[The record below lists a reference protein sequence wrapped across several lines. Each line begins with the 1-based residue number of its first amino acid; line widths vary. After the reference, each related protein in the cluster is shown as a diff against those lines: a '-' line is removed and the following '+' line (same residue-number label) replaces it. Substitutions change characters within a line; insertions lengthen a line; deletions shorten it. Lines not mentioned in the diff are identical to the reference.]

1 MTTIDRPRELTL
13 ERRKSLAEQ
22 ISDTLVEAI
31 GLGVLQP
38 GERIVEA
45 DIATR
50 FKVSRV
56 PVREALK
63 ILVTQGI
70 LEGESHRGLR
80 VMAIDDTTIGR
91 ICEARFAV
99 ESIAVHTLMGDPD
112 RLRELG
118 PSLDRR
124 IADMATELRRQDLTA
139 VNRADLGFHSDLC
152 LASGNKIVWTLWQA
166 LSRHVWIVFGHEI
179 LTESALATL
188 VEEHEDLRAALVS
201 GDRVRAIDALRAH
214 IFRQRPDFPAV
225 TSAPW
230 PDHEE
235 QGLRPD

>member
-1 MTTIDRPRELTL
+1 MMTIDQPRELTL

-31 GLGVLQP
+31 GLGVLRP
-38 GERIVEA
+38 GERLMVA

-70 LEGESHRGLR
+70 LEGEPHRGLR
-80 VMAIDDTTIGR
+80 VMAIDDTMIGR
-91 ICEARFAV
+91 ICEARLAI
-99 ESIAVHTLMGDPD
+99 ESIAVHTLLETPD
-112 RLRELG
+112 HLPELEAI
-118 PSLDRR
+118 LDLR
-124 IADMATELRRQDLTA
+124 IAQMATEVRRQDLTA

-152 LASGNKIVWTLWQA
+152 LTSRNKIVWTLWQA

-179 LTESALATL
+179 LTESALATF
-188 VEEHEDLRAALVS
+188 VEEHEELKADLVS
-201 GDRVRAIDALRAH
+201 GDRSRAVNALRAH
-214 IFRQRPDFPAV
+214 IFRQRPDFPM
-225 TSAPW
+225 
-230 PDHEE
+230 
-235 QGLRPD
+235 

>member
-1 MTTIDRPRELTL
+1 MMTIDPPRELTL

-38 GERIVEA
+38 GERIVESE
-45 DIATR
+45 IAAR
-50 FKVSRV
+50 FRVSRV

-70 LEGESHRGLR
+70 LEGESHKGLR
-80 VMAIDDTTIGR
+80 VMAIDDAIIGR
-91 ICEARFAV
+91 ICEARLAV
-99 ESIAVHTLMGDPD
+99 ESIAVQTLLREPD

-118 PSLDRR
+118 PTLDRR
-124 IADMATELRRQDLTA
+124 IAQIATEIRREDLTA

-179 LTESALATL
+179 LTESALATM
-188 VEEHEDLRAALVS
+188 VEEHEELKAALLS
-201 GDRVRAIDALRAH
+201 GEPSRAIGALRAH
-214 IFRQRPDFPAV
+214 IFRQRPEFSVAAAG
-225 TSAPW
+225 AP
-230 PDHEE
+230 
-235 QGLRPD
+235 G

>member
-1 MTTIDRPRELTL
+1 MDITTIDLSRELTL
-13 ERRKSLAEQ
+13 ERRKSLAGQ
-22 ISDTLVEAI
+22 ISDKLVEAI

-80 VMAIDDTTIGR
+80 VMAIDDTTINR
-91 ICEARFAV
+91 ICEARLAI
-99 ESIAVHTLMGDPD
+99 ESIAVHTLLGAPE
-112 RLRELG
+112 RLSELG
-118 PSLDRR
+118 PILDRR
-124 IADMATELRRQDLTA
+124 IAQIATELRRQDLTA

-152 LASGNKIVWTLWQA
+152 LMSDNKIVWTLWQA
-166 LSRHVWIVFGHEI
+166 LSRHVWIVFGHEV
-179 LTESALATL
+179 LTDSALATM
-188 VEEHEDLRAALVS
+188 VEEHEELKAALAS
-201 GDRVRAIDALRAH
+201 GERVRALEALRAH
-214 IFRQRPDFPAV
+214 IFRQRPDFAV
-225 TSAPW
+225 
-230 PDHEE
+230 
-235 QGLRPD
+235 